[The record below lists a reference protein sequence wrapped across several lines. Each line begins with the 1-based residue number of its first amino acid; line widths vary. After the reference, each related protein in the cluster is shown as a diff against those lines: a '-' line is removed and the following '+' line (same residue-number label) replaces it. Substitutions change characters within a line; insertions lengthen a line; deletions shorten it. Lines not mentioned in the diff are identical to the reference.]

1 MGLYPRRMH
10 MRQIVFQRSALETGL
25 VATLRGIKN
34 ALPGTTIPA
43 DFPAREALLAA
54 DYTALED
61 LGTPPFDDWTRT
73 RLAQELVLS
82 GLSDSDAALVAA
94 YTWTLP

>member
-1 MGLYPRRMH
+1 MALYPRRMWQ
-10 MRQIVFQRSALETGL
+10 RQLIFERQCLEEAT
-25 VATLRGIKN
+25 VAYLRGMK
-34 ALPGTTIPA
+34 AEHPGTPLPV

-54 DYTALED
+54 DYAALED

-73 RLAQELVLS
+73 RLAQELVLA

-94 YTWTLP
+94 YSWTLP